1 MMNNSNFYNSIGY
14 KILMSLSGIFLM
26 LFLLQHFV
34 INFTSIFSEEIFNT
48 ISHFMGNNP
57 IIQFA
62 LQPVL
67 ISAVIFHFVM
77 GLFLELKN
85 KKATQV
91 SYVVNKGSKNSSWM
105 SRNMI
110 ISGLVIL
117 AFLGLHFYDYWIPEI
132 NYKYIT
138 VNELDSNRYFNEMTH
153 KFHNP
158 FRVII
163 YVISFIFL
171 SLHLLHGFKS
181 SFQSLGISKKKITSL
196 IEKASTLFAISIP
209 SGFIFIAIYHY
220 ITQL

>member
-1 MMNNSNFYNSIGY
+1 MMSNSNFYNSIGY

-91 SYVVNKGSKNSSWM
+91 SYVVNKGSKTPPFASKAAAYNIVSS
-105 SRNMI
+105 
-110 ISGLVIL
+110 V
-117 AFLGLHFYDYWIPEI
+117 
-132 NYKYIT
+132 
-138 VNELDSNRYFNEMTH
+138 
-153 KFHNP
+153 
-158 FRVII
+158 
-163 YVISFIFL
+163 
-171 SLHLLHGFKS
+171 
-181 SFQSLGISKKKITSL
+181 
-196 IEKASTLFAISIP
+196 
-209 SGFIFIAIYHY
+209 
-220 ITQL
+220 